1 MRALEI
7 YRAVISL
14 ATREGAETEIFLL
27 KRDLKSIRASKNEI
41 VEAQNIVEEG
51 AGIRVIKDGSMGFS
65 ATNNLEDSSLEK
77 AFRSALRMAKVSRRN
92 PKWSGLPRK
101 MDNIGEQIPLQSYDA
116 ELASKSLE
124 EITELVLRMLK
135 QIDAGNQTNYTLT
148 CALMVLTEE
157 FSILNSHGFEH
168 FSEPSTLLFSRTI
181 TDASEGAKY
190 STATKQFC
198 SHKLSE
204 FIPEKEVFETS
215 RSATDRLS
223 LPQKR
228 IPKSS
233 CDIILS
239 PESVGAFAAYLLT
252 PMIIGR
258 SVEQGV
264 SCFTNM
270 LNTKVSAD
278 SFSLRDDGHLKG
290 GIGSATIDDEGT
302 PTRETKIVE
311 RGTLRG
317 FLYDTLSACWSDTSS
332 TGNARRA
339 SDALGRTYLAPPE
352 PTPTNLVV
360 ESGDFSPEEL
370 VEETKH
376 GVLIDSINYTF
387 HLVPER
393 GYFNMTSNFPSLI
406 IENGEIE
413 ACTQNISISDE
424 LCKTLMKIGGIGKN
438 VGQFAFLGS
447 IMTSV
452 PHLKINNMPI
462 SYAS

>member
-1 MRALEI
+1 MEI

-252 PMIIGR
+252 PIIIR
-258 SVEQGV
+258 NQS
-264 SCFTNM
+264 N
-270 LNTKVSAD
+270 
-278 SFSLRDDGHLKG
+278 KG
-290 GIGSATIDDEGT
+290 SHAS
-302 PTRETKIVE
+302 PT
-311 RGTLRG
+311 
-317 FLYDTLSACWSDTSS
+317 C
-332 TGNARRA
+332 
-339 SDALGRTYLAPPE
+339 
-352 PTPTNLVV
+352 
-360 ESGDFSPEEL
+360 
-370 VEETKH
+370 
-376 GVLIDSINYTF
+376 
-387 HLVPER
+387 
-393 GYFNMTSNFPSLI
+393 
-406 IENGEIE
+406 
-413 ACTQNISISDE
+413 
-424 LCKTLMKIGGIGKN
+424 
-438 VGQFAFLGS
+438 
-447 IMTSV
+447 
-452 PHLKINNMPI
+452 
-462 SYAS
+462 